1 MDPIPHPQTQN
12 DDHTLNKN
20 PLPTNNQ
27 PTNPSS
33 VVNNTAAPSSAS
45 SAPASP
51 VSAAAPSSAS
61 SAPAS
66 PVSAPSPS
74 PASSVSAASS
84 SSTPAPTASP
94 ELDSLMSELSN
105 YQPTTDDLQPST
117 GASTSMESASNTS
130 PSSLAPTD
138 PTLSVSSFSATPS
151 APNSGLTSD
160 PGLMFD
166 PVQSQQDDSALDST
180 QFTTSASTQS
190 SADMMVGGE
199 QASQTVQTEAK
210 EDDDQEDQEEQPLVA
225 AAPAPGSIGS
235 AISYAD
241 FEKKQAEEAAKQAKN
256 QNKPKIKLTRTTIL
270 IIAAIIL
277 FVIAGIIFA
286 LMFLSEPQKKPTQA
300 AGKNQVEKA
309 STKMLTC
316 VRPLSTNES
325 SEVGAAY
332 GNFER
337 QFTFENDSLSGIS
350 EHYIYQYNSENEAV
364 AAKTTLDAGIK
375 SDDNI
380 KVTTEINLNQLKKK
394 TAISGNNVDNYLKS
408 LSEFS
413 SITNHDLNSLM
424 LAENQTGLS
433 CSTVE

>member
-12 DDHTLNKN
+12 DDHTLSKN
-20 PLPTNNQ
+20 PLLTNNQ

-33 VVNNTAAPSSAS
+33 VVNNITTPSSTSA
-45 SAPASP
+45 APASP
-51 VSAAAPSSAS
+51 VSA
-61 SAPAS
+61 
-66 PVSAPSPS
+66 V
-74 PASSVSAASS
+74 SS
-84 SSTPAPTASP
+84 SPTPAPTASP

-117 GASTSMESASNTS
+117 GASTSMESVSNTS

-138 PTLSVSSFSATPS
+138 PTLSVSSFSAAPS

-199 QASQTVQTEAK
+199 QASQTAQTEAK

-256 QNKPKIKLTRTTIL
+256 QNKPKIKLNRTMIL
-270 IIAAIIL
+270 IIAAAVL

-309 STKMLTC
+309 STKILTC

-337 QFTFENDSLSGIS
+337 QFTFENDKLSGIS

-364 AAKTTLDAGIK
+364 TAKTTLDASIK

-413 SITNHDLNSLM
+413 SITSHDLNSLM

>member
-12 DDHTLNKN
+12 DDHTLSKN

-33 VVNNTAAPSSAS
+33 VVNNNATPSSAS
-45 SAPASP
+45 AAPASP
-51 VSAAAPSSAS
+51 VSTAPSS
-61 SAPAS
+61 PI
-66 PVSAPSPS
+66 
-74 PASSVSAASS
+74 
-84 SSTPAPTASP
+84 PAPTSSP
-94 ELDSLMSELSN
+94 ELDSLMTELSN

-117 GASTSMESASNTS
+117 GAGASMESTSNTS
-130 PSSLAPTD
+130 PSSLTPTD
-138 PTLSVSSFSATPS
+138 PTLSVSSFSAAPS
-151 APNSGLTSD
+151 ASNSGLNSD

-180 QFTTSASTQS
+180 PFTASASTQS
-190 SADMMVGGE
+190 SADMMAGGE
-199 QASQTVQTEAK
+199 QASQTAQTEAS
-210 EDDDQEDQEEQPLVA
+210 EDDNQDEQPIVA

-256 QNKPKIKLTRTTIL
+256 QNKPKIKLNRTMIL
-270 IIAAIIL
+270 IIAAAVL

-337 QFTFENDSLSGIS
+337 QFTFENDNLSGIS

-364 AAKTTLDAGIK
+364 TAKTTLDAGIK

>member
-12 DDHTLNKN
+12 DDHTLSKN

-33 VVNNTAAPSSAS
+33 VVNN
-45 SAPASP
+45 
-51 VSAAAPSSAS
+51 AAAPSSIFA
-61 SAPAS
+61 A
-66 PVSAPSPS
+66 

-84 SSTPAPTASP
+84 SSTPAPTASSSPTPAPTASP

-105 YQPTTDDLQPST
+105 YQPATDDLQPST
-117 GASTSMESASNTS
+117 KSSNSMESTSNAS

-151 APNSGLTSD
+151 ASNSGLNSD

-180 QFTTSASTQS
+180 SFTTSASTQS
-190 SADMMVGGE
+190 SVDMAGGE
-199 QASQTVQTEAK
+199 QASQTAQTEAN
-210 EDDDQEDQEEQPLVA
+210 EDNNQEEQEEQPLVA
-225 AAPAPGSIGS
+225 AAPTPGSIGS

-256 QNKPKIKLTRTTIL
+256 QNKPKIKLNRTMIL
-270 IIAAIIL
+270 IIAAAVL
-277 FVIAGIIFA
+277 FVIAGIVFA

-337 QFTFENDSLSGIS
+337 QFTFENDNLSGIS

-364 AAKTTLDAGIK
+364 TAKTTLDAGIK

-394 TAISGNNVDNYLKS
+394 TAISGNNIDNYLKS

-413 SITNHDLNSLM
+413 SITSHDLNSLM

>member
-12 DDHTLNKN
+12 DDHTLSKN

-27 PTNPSS
+27 PTNPSL
-33 VVNNTAAPSSAS
+33 VVNNITTPSSTSA
-45 SAPASP
+45 APASP
-51 VSAAAPSSAS
+51 VSAVSSSPTPAPT
-61 SAPAS
+61 
-66 PVSAPSPS
+66 
-74 PASSVSAASS
+74 ASS
-84 SSTPAPTASP
+84 SPTQAPTASP

-105 YQPTTDDLQPST
+105 YQPATDDLQPST
-117 GASTSMESASNTS
+117 MSSASMESTSNAS

-138 PTLSVSSFSATPS
+138 PTLSVSSFSAAPS
-151 APNSGLTSD
+151 APNSGLNSD

-166 PVQSQQDDSALDST
+166 PVQGQQDDSALDST
-180 QFTTSASTQS
+180 PFTASASTQS
-190 SADMMVGGE
+190 SADMMIGGE
-199 QASQTVQTEAK
+199 QASQTAQTEAK

-256 QNKPKIKLTRTTIL
+256 QNKPKIKLNRTMIL
-270 IIAAIIL
+270 IIAAAVL

-286 LMFLSEPQKKPTQA
+286 LMFLGEPQKKPTQA

-309 STKMLTC
+309 STKILTC

-337 QFTFENDSLSGIS
+337 QFTFENDNLSGIS

>member
-12 DDHTLNKN
+12 YDHTLSKN

-27 PTNPSS
+27 PTSPSS
-33 VVNNTAAPSSAS
+33 VVNNTATPSSAS

-51 VSAAAPSSAS
+51 VSAA
-61 SAPAS
+61 
-66 PVSAPSPS
+66 SPS
-74 PASSVSAASS
+74 PASSVSAASPS
-84 SSTPAPTASP
+84 PTPAPTASP
-94 ELDSLMSELSN
+94 ELDSLMTELSN

-117 GASTSMESASNTS
+117 GAGASMESTSNTS
-130 PSSLAPTD
+130 PSSLTPTD
-138 PTLSVSSFSATPS
+138 PTLSVSSFSAAPS
-151 APNSGLTSD
+151 ASNSGLNSD

-180 QFTTSASTQS
+180 PFTASASTQS

-199 QASQTVQTEAK
+199 QASQTAQTEAK

-256 QNKPKIKLTRTTIL
+256 QNKSKIKLNRTMIL

-309 STKMLTC
+309 STKILTC

-337 QFTFENDSLSGIS
+337 QFTFENDNLNGIS

-364 AAKTTLDAGIK
+364 TAKTTLDAGIK
-375 SDDNI
+375 SDDNV

>member
-1 MDPIPHPQTQN
+1 MDPIPHPQAQN

-33 VVNNTAAPSSAS
+33 VVNNIAAPSSISA
-45 SAPASP
+45 APASP
-51 VSAAAPSSAS
+51 VSAA
-61 SAPAS
+61 
-66 PVSAPSPS
+66 
-74 PASSVSAASS
+74 SS
-84 SSTPAPTASP
+84 SPTPAPTASP

-117 GASTSMESASNTS
+117 RPSASMESIPNTS

-138 PTLSVSSFSATPS
+138 PTLSVSSFSAAPS
-151 APNSGLTSD
+151 ASNSGLNSD

-180 QFTTSASTQS
+180 PFTASASTQPS
-190 SADMMVGGE
+190 VDVVGSE
-199 QASQTVQTEAK
+199 QASQTAQTEAN
-210 EDDDQEDQEEQPLVA
+210 EDDDQEEQPLVA
-225 AAPAPGSIGS
+225 ATPAPGSIGS

-256 QNKPKIKLTRTTIL
+256 QNKPKIKLNRTMIL
-270 IIAAIIL
+270 IIAAAVL

-337 QFTFENDSLSGIS
+337 QFTFENDNLSGIS

-364 AAKTTLDAGIK
+364 TAKTTLDAGIK

>member
-12 DDHTLNKN
+12 DDHTLSKN

-27 PTNPSS
+27 PANPSS
-33 VVNNTAAPSSAS
+33 VVNNTTTPSSAS
-45 SAPASP
+45 AAPASP
-51 VSAAAPSSAS
+51 VSAAPSSPTP
-61 SAPAS
+61 APTT
-66 PVSAPSPS
+66 
-74 PASSVSAASS
+74 ASS
-84 SSTPAPTASP
+84 SPTPAPTASP

-105 YQPTTDDLQPST
+105 YQPTTDDLQSST
-117 GASTSMESASNTS
+117 GAGASMESTSNTS
-130 PSSLAPTD
+130 PSSLTPTD
-138 PTLSVSSFSATPS
+138 PTLSVSSFSAAPS
-151 APNSGLTSD
+151 ASNSGLNSD

-166 PVQSQQDDSALDST
+166 PVQSQQNDSALDST
-180 QFTTSASTQS
+180 PFTASAQVQS
-190 SADMMVGGE
+190 SVDMVGGE
-199 QASQTVQTEAK
+199 QTSQTAQTEAN
-210 EDDDQEDQEEQPLVA
+210 EDDNQEDQEQPLVA

-241 FEKKQAEEAAKQAKN
+241 FDKKQAEEAAKQAKN
-256 QNKPKIKLTRTTIL
+256 QNKPKIKLNRTMIL
-270 IIAAIIL
+270 IIAAAVL

-337 QFTFENDSLSGIS
+337 QFTFENDNLSGIS

-364 AAKTTLDAGIK
+364 AAKTTLDASIK

>member
-33 VVNNTAAPSSAS
+33 AVNNTAAPSSAS
-45 SAPASP
+45 AAPASP
-51 VSAAAPSSAS
+51 VSLTPAPTAPSS
-61 SAPAS
+61 P
-66 PVSAPSPS
+66 
-74 PASSVSAASS
+74 
-84 SSTPAPTASP
+84 TPAPTASP
-94 ELDSLMSELSN
+94 ELDSLMNELSN

-117 GASTSMESASNTS
+117 KSSASMESTSNTS

-138 PTLSVSSFSATPS
+138 PTLSVSSFSAAPS
-151 APNSGLTSD
+151 ASNSGLTSD

-166 PVQSQQDDSALDST
+166 PVQSQQDNSVLDST
-180 QFTTSASTQS
+180 PFTASAQAQS
-190 SADMMVGGE
+190 SVDMVGGE
-199 QASQTVQTEAK
+199 QASQTAQTEAN
-210 EDDDQEDQEEQPLVA
+210 EDDSQEEQPLVA

-241 FEKKQAEEAAKQAKN
+241 FEKKQAEEAAKQVKN
-256 QNKPKIKLTRTTIL
+256 QNKPKIKLNRTMIL
-270 IIAAIIL
+270 IIAAAVL

-337 QFTFENDSLSGIS
+337 QFTFENDNLSGIS

-364 AAKTTLDAGIK
+364 TAKTTLDAGIK

-413 SITNHDLNSLM
+413 SITSHDLNSLM

>member
-12 DDHTLNKN
+12 DDHTLSKN

-45 SAPASP
+45 AAPTSP
-51 VSAAAPSSAS
+51 VSAAPSS
-61 SAPAS
+61 PI
-66 PVSAPSPS
+66 
-74 PASSVSAASS
+74 
-84 SSTPAPTASP
+84 PAPTASP

-117 GASTSMESASNTS
+117 RSSASMESTSNTS

-138 PTLSVSSFSATPS
+138 PTLSVSSFSAAPS
-151 APNSGLTSD
+151 ASNSGLTSD

-180 QFTTSASTQS
+180 PFTASAQAQS
-190 SADMMVGGE
+190 SVDMVGGE
-199 QASQTVQTEAK
+199 QASQTAQTEAN
-210 EDDDQEDQEEQPLVA
+210 EGGNQEEQEEQPLVA

-256 QNKPKIKLTRTTIL
+256 QNKPKIKLNRTMIL
-270 IIAAIIL
+270 IIAAAVL
-277 FVIAGIIFA
+277 FVIAGIVFA

-337 QFTFENDSLSGIS
+337 QFTFENDNLSGIS

-364 AAKTTLDAGIK
+364 TAKTTLDASIK

-413 SITNHDLNSLM
+413 SITSHDLNSLM

>member
-12 DDHTLNKN
+12 DDHTLSKN

-45 SAPASP
+45 AAPASP
-51 VSAAAPSSAS
+51 VSAASSSPTPAPT
-61 SAPAS
+61 
-66 PVSAPSPS
+66 
-74 PASSVSAASS
+74 ASS
-84 SSTPAPTASP
+84 SPTPAPTASP

-117 GASTSMESASNTS
+117 RPSASMESTPNTS

-138 PTLSVSSFSATPS
+138 PTLSVSSFSAAPS
-151 APNSGLTSD
+151 ASNSGLNSD

-180 QFTTSASTQS
+180 PFTASASTQPS
-190 SADMMVGGE
+190 VDVVGSE
-199 QASQTVQTEAK
+199 QASQAAQTEAS
-210 EDDDQEDQEEQPLVA
+210 EDDNQEEQPIVA

-256 QNKPKIKLTRTTIL
+256 QNKPKIKLNRTMIL
-270 IIAAIIL
+270 IIAAAVL

-337 QFTFENDSLSGIS
+337 QFTFENDNLSGIS

-364 AAKTTLDAGIK
+364 TAKTTLDASIK

>member
-33 VVNNTAAPSSAS
+33 AVNNPATPSSAS
-45 SAPASP
+45 AAP
-51 VSAAAPSSAS
+51 VSP
-61 SAPAS
+61 
-66 PVSAPSPS
+66 
-74 PASSVSAASS
+74 VSAASS
-84 SSTPAPTASP
+84 SPTPAPTASP

-117 GASTSMESASNTS
+117 GSSASMESTSNTS

-138 PTLSVSSFSATPS
+138 PTLSVSSFSAAPS
-151 APNSGLTSD
+151 ASNSSLNSD

-180 QFTTSASTQS
+180 PFTASASTQPS
-190 SADMMVGGE
+190 VDVVGSE
-199 QASQTVQTEAK
+199 QASQTAQTEAN
-210 EDDDQEDQEEQPLVA
+210 EDDDQEEQPLVA
-225 AAPAPGSIGS
+225 ATPAPGSIGS

-256 QNKPKIKLTRTTIL
+256 QNKPKIKLNRTMIL
-270 IIAAIIL
+270 IIAAAVL
-277 FVIAGIIFA
+277 FVIAGIVFA

-337 QFTFENDSLSGIS
+337 QFTFENDNLSGIS

-364 AAKTTLDAGIK
+364 TAKTTLDASIK

-413 SITNHDLNSLM
+413 SITSHDLNSLM

>member
-1 MDPIPHPQTQN
+1 MNPIPHPQTQN
-12 DDHTLNKN
+12 DDHTLSKN

-45 SAPASP
+45 SAPAS
-51 VSAAAPSSAS
+51 
-61 SAPAS
+61 
-66 PVSAPSPS
+66 
-74 PASSVSAASS
+74 SVSAASPS
-84 SSTPAPTASP
+84 PTPAPTASP

-105 YQPTTDDLQPST
+105 YQPSTDDLQPST
-117 GASTSMESASNTS
+117 GAGASMESTSNTS
-130 PSSLAPTD
+130 VSSLAPTD
-138 PTLSVSSFSATPS
+138 PTLSVSSFSAAPS

-166 PVQSQQDDSALDST
+166 PVQNQQDNSALDST
-180 QFTTSASTQS
+180 PFAASVSTQPS
-190 SADMMVGGE
+190 VDMVGGE
-199 QASQTVQTEAK
+199 QASQTVQTEAN
-210 EDDDQEDQEEQPLVA
+210 EDDNQEDQEEQPLVA

-256 QNKPKIKLTRTTIL
+256 QNKPKIKLNRTTIL

-309 STKMLTC
+309 STKILTC

-337 QFTFENDSLSGIS
+337 QFTFENDNLNGIS

-364 AAKTTLDAGIK
+364 TAKTTLDAGIK
-375 SDDNI
+375 SDDNV

>member
-12 DDHTLNKN
+12 DDHTLSKN

-33 VVNNTAAPSSAS
+33 VVNNITTPSSTS
-45 SAPASP
+45 VAPASP
-51 VSAAAPSSAS
+51 VSAVSSSPTPAPT
-61 SAPAS
+61 
-66 PVSAPSPS
+66 
-74 PASSVSAASS
+74 ASS
-84 SSTPAPTASP
+84 SPTPAPTASSSPTPAPTASP

-117 GASTSMESASNTS
+117 GSSASMESTSNTS

-138 PTLSVSSFSATPS
+138 PTLSVSSFSAAPS
-151 APNSGLTSD
+151 ASNLGLTSD
-160 PGLMFD
+160 PGLTFD
-166 PVQSQQDDSALDST
+166 PVQSQQDDSALNST
-180 QFTTSASTQS
+180 PFTASASTQS
-190 SADMMVGGE
+190 SVDMVGGE
-199 QASQTVQTEAK
+199 QASQTAQTEAN
-210 EDDDQEDQEEQPLVA
+210 EDDNQEDQEEQPLVA

-256 QNKPKIKLTRTTIL
+256 QNKPKIKLNRTMIL
-270 IIAAIIL
+270 IIAAAVL
-277 FVIAGIIFA
+277 LVIAGIIFA
-286 LMFLSEPQKKPTQA
+286 LMFLSDPQKKPTQA

-337 QFTFENDSLSGIS
+337 QFTFENDNLSGIS

-413 SITNHDLNSLM
+413 SITSHDLNSLM

>member
-12 DDHTLNKN
+12 DDHTLSKN

-27 PTNPSS
+27 STNPSS
-33 VVNNTAAPSSAS
+33 VVNNITTPSSTS
-45 SAPASP
+45 VAPASP
-51 VSAAAPSSAS
+51 VSAVSSSPTPAPT
-61 SAPAS
+61 
-66 PVSAPSPS
+66 
-74 PASSVSAASS
+74 ASS
-84 SSTPAPTASP
+84 SPTPAPTASSSPTPAPTASP

-117 GASTSMESASNTS
+117 GSSASIESTSNTS

-138 PTLSVSSFSATPS
+138 PTLSVSSFSAAPS
-151 APNSGLTSD
+151 ASNLGLTSD
-160 PGLMFD
+160 PGLTFD
-166 PVQSQQDDSALDST
+166 PVQSQQDDSALNST
-180 QFTTSASTQS
+180 PFTASASTQS
-190 SADMMVGGE
+190 SVDMVGGE
-199 QASQTVQTEAK
+199 QASQTAQTEAN
-210 EDDDQEDQEEQPLVA
+210 EDDNQEDQEEQPLVA

-256 QNKPKIKLTRTTIL
+256 QNKPKIKLNRTMIL
-270 IIAAIIL
+270 IIAAAVL
-277 FVIAGIIFA
+277 LVIAGIIFA
-286 LMFLSEPQKKPTQA
+286 LMFLSDPQKKPTQA

-337 QFTFENDSLSGIS
+337 QFTFENDNLSGIS

-364 AAKTTLDAGIK
+364 TAKTTLDAGIK

-413 SITNHDLNSLM
+413 SITSHDLNSLM

>member
-12 DDHTLNKN
+12 DDHTLSKN

-33 VVNNTAAPSSAS
+33 AVNNPAVPSSTSA
-45 SAPASP
+45 APASP
-51 VSAAAPSSAS
+51 VSAVSSSPTPAPT
-61 SAPAS
+61 
-66 PVSAPSPS
+66 
-74 PASSVSAASS
+74 ASS
-84 SSTPAPTASP
+84 SPTQAPTASP

-105 YQPTTDDLQPST
+105 YQPATDDLQPST
-117 GASTSMESASNTS
+117 MSSASMESTSNAS

-138 PTLSVSSFSATPS
+138 PTLSVSSFSAAPS
-151 APNSGLTSD
+151 TSNSGLTSD

-166 PVQSQQDDSALDST
+166 PVQNQQDDSALDST
-180 QFTTSASTQS
+180 PFTASASTQS
-190 SADMMVGGE
+190 SVDMAGGE
-199 QASQTVQTEAK
+199 QASQTAQTEAK

-256 QNKPKIKLTRTTIL
+256 QNKPKIKLNRTMIL
-270 IIAAIIL
+270 IIAAAVL
-277 FVIAGIIFA
+277 FVIAGIVFA

-337 QFTFENDSLSGIS
+337 QFTFENDNLSGIS

-364 AAKTTLDAGIK
+364 TAKTTLDASIK

-413 SITNHDLNSLM
+413 SITSHDLNSLM

>member
-12 DDHTLNKN
+12 DDHTLSKN

-45 SAPASP
+45 AAPASP
-51 VSAAAPSSAS
+51 VST
-61 SAPAS
+61 
-66 PVSAPSPS
+66 
-74 PASSVSAASS
+74 ASS
-84 SSTPAPTASP
+84 SPTPAPTASSSPTPAPTASSSPTPAPTASP

-117 GASTSMESASNTS
+117 GSSASMESTSNAS

-138 PTLSVSSFSATPS
+138 PTLSVSSFSAAPS

-180 QFTTSASTQS
+180 SFTTSASTQS
-190 SADMMVGGE
+190 SVDMAGGE
-199 QASQTVQTEAK
+199 QASQTAQAEAN
-210 EDDDQEDQEEQPLVA
+210 EDGNQEEQEEQPLVA
-225 AAPAPGSIGS
+225 ATPAPGSIGS

-256 QNKPKIKLTRTTIL
+256 QNKPKIKLNRTMIL
-270 IIAAIIL
+270 IIAAAVL
-277 FVIAGIIFA
+277 FVIAGIVFA

-337 QFTFENDSLSGIS
+337 QFTFENDNLSGIS

-364 AAKTTLDAGIK
+364 AAKTTLDASIK

-413 SITNHDLNSLM
+413 SITSHDLNSLM

>member
-12 DDHTLNKN
+12 DDHTLSKN

-33 VVNNTAAPSSAS
+33 VVNNITTPSSTS
-45 SAPASP
+45 VAPASP
-51 VSAAAPSSAS
+51 VSAVSSSPTPAPT
-61 SAPAS
+61 
-66 PVSAPSPS
+66 
-74 PASSVSAASS
+74 ASS
-84 SSTPAPTASP
+84 SPTPAPTASP

-117 GASTSMESASNTS
+117 GSSASMESTSNTS

-138 PTLSVSSFSATPS
+138 PTLSVSSFSAAPS
-151 APNSGLTSD
+151 ASNLGLTSD
-160 PGLMFD
+160 PGLTFD
-166 PVQSQQDDSALDST
+166 PVQSQQDDSALNST
-180 QFTTSASTQS
+180 PLTASASTQS
-190 SADMMVGGE
+190 SVDMVGGE
-199 QASQTVQTEAK
+199 QASQTAQIEAN
-210 EDDDQEDQEEQPLVA
+210 EDDNQEDQEEQPLVA

-256 QNKPKIKLTRTTIL
+256 QNKPKIKLNRTMIL
-270 IIAAIIL
+270 IIAAAVL
-277 FVIAGIIFA
+277 LVIAGIIFA

-337 QFTFENDSLSGIS
+337 QFTFENDNLSGIS

-364 AAKTTLDAGIK
+364 TAKTTLDASIK

-413 SITNHDLNSLM
+413 SITSHDLNSLM

>member
-12 DDHTLNKN
+12 DDHTLSKN

-33 VVNNTAAPSSAS
+33 VVNNTAAPSPISTA
-45 SAPASP
+45 P
-51 VSAAAPSSAS
+51 VSP
-61 SAPAS
+61 
-66 PVSAPSPS
+66 
-74 PASSVSAASS
+74 VSAASS
-84 SSTPAPTASP
+84 SPTPAPTASP
-94 ELDSLMSELSN
+94 ELDSLMTELSN

-117 GASTSMESASNTS
+117 GVSTSMESVSNTS

-138 PTLSVSSFSATPS
+138 PTLSVSSFSAAPS
-151 APNSGLTSD
+151 ASNSGLASD

-166 PVQSQQDDSALDST
+166 PVQGQQDDSALDST
-180 QFTTSASTQS
+180 SFTTSASTQS
-190 SADMMVGGE
+190 SVDMVGGE
-199 QASQTVQTEAK
+199 QASQTAQTEAN
-210 EDDDQEDQEEQPLVA
+210 EDNNQEDQEEQPIVA

-256 QNKPKIKLTRTTIL
+256 QNKPKIKLNRTMIL
-270 IIAAIIL
+270 IIAAAVL
-277 FVIAGIIFA
+277 FVIAGIIFV

-337 QFTFENDSLSGIS
+337 QFTFENDNLSGIS

-364 AAKTTLDAGIK
+364 TAKTTLDASIK

-413 SITNHDLNSLM
+413 SITSHDLNSLM

>member
-12 DDHTLNKN
+12 DDHTLSKN

-33 VVNNTAAPSSAS
+33 VVNNTAAPSSISA
-45 SAPASP
+45 APASP
-51 VSAAAPSSAS
+51 VSAA
-61 SAPAS
+61 
-66 PVSAPSPS
+66 
-74 PASSVSAASS
+74 SS
-84 SSTPAPTASP
+84 SPTPAPTASP
-94 ELDSLMSELSN
+94 ELDSLMTELSN

-117 GASTSMESASNTS
+117 GVSTSMESVSNTS

-138 PTLSVSSFSATPS
+138 PTLSVSSFSAAPS
-151 APNSGLTSD
+151 ASNSGLASD

-166 PVQSQQDDSALDST
+166 PVQGQQDDSALDST
-180 QFTTSASTQS
+180 SFTTSASTQS
-190 SADMMVGGE
+190 SVDMVGGE
-199 QASQTVQTEAK
+199 QASQTAQTEAN
-210 EDDDQEDQEEQPLVA
+210 EDNNQEDQEEQPIVA

-256 QNKPKIKLTRTTIL
+256 QNKPKIKLNRTMIL
-270 IIAAIIL
+270 IIAAAVL
-277 FVIAGIIFA
+277 FVIAGIIFV

-337 QFTFENDSLSGIS
+337 QFTFENDNLSGIS

-364 AAKTTLDAGIK
+364 TAKTTLDASIK

-413 SITNHDLNSLM
+413 SITSHDLNSLM

>member
-12 DDHTLNKN
+12 DDHTLSKN

-33 VVNNTAAPSSAS
+33 VVNNTAAPSSISA
-45 SAPASP
+45 APASP
-51 VSAAAPSSAS
+51 VSAAPSSPTP
-61 SAPAS
+61 APT
-66 PVSAPSPS
+66 
-74 PASSVSAASS
+74 ASS
-84 SSTPAPTASP
+84 SPTPAPTASP

-117 GASTSMESASNTS
+117 GSSASMESTS
-130 PSSLAPTD
+130 STSASSLAPTD

-151 APNSGLTSD
+151 ASNSGLNSD

-166 PVQSQQDDSALDST
+166 PVQSQQNDSALDST
-180 QFTTSASTQS
+180 PFTASAQVQS
-190 SADMMVGGE
+190 SVDMVGGE
-199 QASQTVQTEAK
+199 QTSQTAQTEAN
-210 EDDDQEDQEEQPLVA
+210 EDDNQEDQEQPIVA

-256 QNKPKIKLTRTTIL
+256 QNKPKIKLNRTMIL
-270 IIAAIIL
+270 IIAAAVL

-300 AGKNQVEKA
+300 AGRNQVEKA
-309 STKMLTC
+309 STKILTC

-337 QFTFENDSLSGIS
+337 QFTFENDNLSGIS

-364 AAKTTLDAGIK
+364 TAKTTLDAGIK

>member
-12 DDHTLNKN
+12 DDHTLSKN

-27 PTNPSS
+27 PANPSS
-33 VVNNTAAPSSAS
+33 VVNNTTTPSSAS
-45 SAPASP
+45 AAPASP
-51 VSAAAPSSAS
+51 VSAAPSSPTP
-61 SAPAS
+61 APTT
-66 PVSAPSPS
+66 
-74 PASSVSAASS
+74 ASS
-84 SSTPAPTASP
+84 SPTPAPTASP

-105 YQPTTDDLQPST
+105 YQPTTDDLQSST
-117 GASTSMESASNTS
+117 GAGASMESTSNTS
-130 PSSLAPTD
+130 PSSLTPTD
-138 PTLSVSSFSATPS
+138 PTLSVSSFSAAPS
-151 APNSGLTSD
+151 ASNSGLNSD

-166 PVQSQQDDSALDST
+166 PVQSQQNDSALDST
-180 QFTTSASTQS
+180 PFTASAQVQS
-190 SADMMVGGE
+190 SVDMVGGE
-199 QASQTVQTEAK
+199 QTSQTAQTEAN
-210 EDDDQEDQEEQPLVA
+210 EDDNQEDQEQPLVA

-256 QNKPKIKLTRTTIL
+256 QNKPKIKLNRTMIL
-270 IIAAIIL
+270 IIAAAVL

-337 QFTFENDSLSGIS
+337 QFTFENDNLSGIS

-364 AAKTTLDAGIK
+364 TAKTTLDAGIK
-375 SDDNI
+375 SDDNV

-413 SITNHDLNSLM
+413 SITSHDLNSLM

>member
-33 VVNNTAAPSSAS
+33 VVNNTAAPSSAPA
-45 SAPASP
+45 APASP
-51 VSAAAPSSAS
+51 VSAAPSS
-61 SAPAS
+61 PA
-66 PVSAPSPS
+66 
-74 PASSVSAASS
+74 
-84 SSTPAPTASP
+84 PAPTASP
-94 ELDSLMSELSN
+94 ELDSLMTELSN

-117 GASTSMESASNTS
+117 GSSASMESTSNTS
-130 PSSLAPTD
+130 PSSLTPTD
-138 PTLSVSSFSATPS
+138 PTLSVSSFSAAPS
-151 APNSGLTSD
+151 ASNSGLNSD

-180 QFTTSASTQS
+180 PFTASASTQS

-199 QASQTVQTEAK
+199 QASQTAQTEAN
-210 EDDDQEDQEEQPLVA
+210 EDGNQEEQEEQPLVA

-256 QNKPKIKLTRTTIL
+256 QNKPKIKLNRTMIL
-270 IIAAIIL
+270 IIAAAVL
-277 FVIAGIIFA
+277 FVIAGIVFA

-337 QFTFENDSLSGIS
+337 QFTFENDNLSGIS

-364 AAKTTLDAGIK
+364 AAKTTLDTGIK

-424 LAENQTGLS
+424 LAENKTGLS

>member
-12 DDHTLNKN
+12 DDHTLSKN

-33 VVNNTAAPSSAS
+33 VVNNITTPSSTSA
-45 SAPASP
+45 APASP
-51 VSAAAPSSAS
+51 VSAAPSSPTP
-61 SAPAS
+61 APTT
-66 PVSAPSPS
+66 
-74 PASSVSAASS
+74 ASS
-84 SSTPAPTASP
+84 SPTPAPTASP

-105 YQPTTDDLQPST
+105 YQPTTDDLQSST
-117 GASTSMESASNTS
+117 GAGASMESTSNTS
-130 PSSLAPTD
+130 PSSLTPTD
-138 PTLSVSSFSATPS
+138 PTLSVSSFSAAPS
-151 APNSGLTSD
+151 ASNSGLNSD

-166 PVQSQQDDSALDST
+166 PVQSQQNDSALDST
-180 QFTTSASTQS
+180 PFTASAQVQS
-190 SADMMVGGE
+190 SVDMVGGE
-199 QASQTVQTEAK
+199 QTSQTAQTEAN
-210 EDDDQEDQEEQPLVA
+210 EDDNQEDQEQPLVA

-256 QNKPKIKLTRTTIL
+256 QNKPKIKLNRTMIL
-270 IIAAIIL
+270 IIAAAVL

-337 QFTFENDSLSGIS
+337 QFTFENDNLSGIS

-364 AAKTTLDAGIK
+364 AAKTTLDASIK

>member
-12 DDHTLNKN
+12 DDHTLSKN

-27 PTNPSS
+27 SANPSS
-33 VVNNTAAPSSAS
+33 VVNNTTTPSSAS
-45 SAPASP
+45 AAPASP
-51 VSAAAPSSAS
+51 VSAAPSSPTP
-61 SAPAS
+61 APTT
-66 PVSAPSPS
+66 
-74 PASSVSAASS
+74 ASS
-84 SSTPAPTASP
+84 SPTPAPTASP

-105 YQPTTDDLQPST
+105 YQPTTDDLQSST
-117 GASTSMESASNTS
+117 GAGASMESTSNTS
-130 PSSLAPTD
+130 PSSLTPTD
-138 PTLSVSSFSATPS
+138 PTLSVSSFSAAPS
-151 APNSGLTSD
+151 ASNSGLNSD

-166 PVQSQQDDSALDST
+166 PVQSQQNDSALDST
-180 QFTTSASTQS
+180 PFTASAQVQS
-190 SADMMVGGE
+190 SVDMVGGE
-199 QASQTVQTEAK
+199 QTSQTAQTEAS
-210 EDDDQEDQEEQPLVA
+210 EDDNQEEQPIVA

-256 QNKPKIKLTRTTIL
+256 QNKPKIKLNRTMIL
-270 IIAAIIL
+270 IIAAAVL

-337 QFTFENDSLSGIS
+337 QFTFENDNLSGIS

-364 AAKTTLDAGIK
+364 TAKTTLDASIK
-375 SDDNI
+375 SDDKI

-413 SITNHDLNSLM
+413 SITSHDLNSLM

>member
-12 DDHTLNKN
+12 DDHTLSKN

-33 VVNNTAAPSSAS
+33 VVNNTAVPSSAS
-45 SAPASP
+45 AVPVSP
-51 VSAAAPSSAS
+51 VSAAPSS
-61 SAPAS
+61 P
-66 PVSAPSPS
+66 
-74 PASSVSAASS
+74 
-84 SSTPAPTASP
+84 TPAPTASP
-94 ELDSLMSELSN
+94 ELDSLMTELSN

-117 GASTSMESASNTS
+117 RPSASMESTSNTS

-138 PTLSVSSFSATPS
+138 PTLSASSFSAAPS

-166 PVQSQQDDSALDST
+166 PVQGQQDDSALDST
-180 QFTTSASTQS
+180 PFTASASTQS
-190 SADMMVGGE
+190 SADMMVSGE
-199 QASQTVQTEAK
+199 QASQAAQTEAK

-256 QNKPKIKLTRTTIL
+256 QNKPKIKLNRTMIL
-270 IIAAIIL
+270 IIAAAIL
-277 FVIAGIIFA
+277 LVIAGIIFA
-286 LMFLSEPQKKPTQA
+286 LMFLSEPQKKPAQA

-337 QFTFENDSLSGIS
+337 QFTFENDNLSGIS

-364 AAKTTLDAGIK
+364 TAKTTLDAGTK

-413 SITNHDLNSLM
+413 SITSHDLNSLM